1 MLLERRRAERG
12 ALGLGVIAGVCCV
25 TGSMRTGFL
34 AKVQFKEIL
43 RGKRV
48 SREDAW
54 QEREGS
60 TEAAA
65 VPACP

>member
-1 MLLERRRAERG
+1 
-12 ALGLGVIAGVCCV
+12 
-25 TGSMRTGFL
+25 MRTGFL